1 MHLGAGRRLDLRNYD
16 RGHIEGGSKA
26 SATASREPVLA
37 KAAGAVRPGEWPAL
51 TTRIHDFRKVSDC
64 RFSVDATLST

>member
-1 MHLGAGRRLDLRNYD
+1 MHLGAGRRLDRRNYD
-16 RGHIEGGSKA
+16 RGHIERGSKA
-26 SATASREPVLA
+26 SATASREPVRCQ
-37 KAAGAVRPGEWPAL
+37 GGGSRPAREWPAL